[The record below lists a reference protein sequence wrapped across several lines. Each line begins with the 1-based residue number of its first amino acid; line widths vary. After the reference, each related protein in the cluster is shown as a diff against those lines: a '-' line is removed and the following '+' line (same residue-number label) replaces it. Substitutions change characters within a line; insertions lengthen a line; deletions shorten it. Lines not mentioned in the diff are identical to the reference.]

1 MSKPGSSTMGS
12 LRANGPDGGQNH
24 EASITSDEISD
35 AAEALREVEMEA
47 ARDYDPI
54 LLAENSIIDNSI
66 ADNTDTV
73 EWPNTQAVE
82 QEFVIPVNLEEL
94 SIDELRAVA
103 GMLRI
108 PNYPEIT
115 DQEELVAQIREYAE
129 PAPRKPK

>member
-1 MSKPGSSTMGS
+1 MSKPGSSTLGS
-12 LRANGPDGGQNH
+12 LRANRPDGGQDH
-24 EASITSDEISD
+24 EAPITSDEISD

-47 ARDYDPI
+47 ARDYDIP
-54 LLAENSIIDNSI
+54 LADNSI
-66 ADNTDTV
+66 VDNTDTV

-103 GMLRI
+103 GMLQI
-108 PNYPEIT
+108 PNYAQIT

-129 PAPRKPK
+129 PVPRKPK

>member
-1 MSKPGSSTMGS
+1 MSKPGSSTLGS
-12 LRANGPDGGQNH
+12 LRANGPDGGKNH
-24 EASITSDEISD
+24 EESITSDEISD

-47 ARDYDPI
+47 CRDYDSI
-54 LLAENSIIDNSI
+54 LL

-73 EWPNTQAVE
+73 EWPNTTAPNIQEVE

-115 DQEELVAQIREYAE
+115 DQAELVSLIREYAE
-129 PAPRKPK
+129 PVPRKPK

>member
-1 MSKPGSSTMGS
+1 MSKPGSPTLGS
-12 LRANGPDGGQNH
+12 LRANRPDGGRDH
-24 EASITSDEISD
+24 EESITSDEISD
-35 AAEALREVEMEA
+35 AAEALREVEIEA
-47 ARDYDPI
+47 ARDETDI
-54 LLAENSIIDNSI
+54 SIADNSI

-73 EWPNTQAVE
+73 EWSNANAVE

-129 PAPRKPK
+129 PVPRKPK

>member
-24 EASITSDEISD
+24 DASITSDEISD

-47 ARDYDPI
+47 ARDYDDI
-54 LLAENSIIDNSI
+54 LL

-73 EWPNTQAVE
+73 EWTTPKAVE

-115 DQEELVAQIREYAE
+115 DQEELVSQIREYAE
-129 PAPRKPK
+129 PVSRKPK

>member
-1 MSKPGSSTMGS
+1 MSKPGSPTLGS
-12 LRANGPDGGQNH
+12 LRANHPDGGLHH
-24 EASITSDEISD
+24 EEPITSDEISD
-35 AAEALREVEMEA
+35 AAEALREVEIEA
-47 ARDYDPI
+47 ARDYNDIP
-54 LLAENSIIDNSI
+54 L

-103 GMLRI
+103 GMLQI
-108 PNYPEIT
+108 PNYAQIT

-129 PAPRKPK
+129 PVPRKPK

>member
-24 EASITSDEISD
+24 DASITSDEISD

-47 ARDYDPI
+47 ARDYDDIP
-54 LLAENSIIDNSI
+54 LADNSI
-66 ADNTDTV
+66 VDNTDTV

-129 PAPRKPK
+129 PVPRKPK

>member
-1 MSKPGSSTMGS
+1 MSKPGSSTLGS
-12 LRANGPDGGQNH
+12 LRANQPDGGNYH
-24 EASITSDEISD
+24 EETITSDEISD

-47 ARDYDPI
+47 ARDYDSI
-54 LLAENSIIDNSI
+54 LLADNS
-66 ADNTDTV
+66 DTV
-73 EWPNTQAVE
+73 EWPNTKPVE

-115 DQEELVAQIREYAE
+115 DQAELVSLIREYAE
-129 PAPRKPK
+129 PVPRKPK